1 MKPAAASGRRRAG
14 WAPWRLPEQS
24 HGSNE
29 VNDGGDG
36 FSSIRYR
43 SGYHRNLT
51 ALKEL
56 ESRVGGGSKDVG
68 LGWETLLIKEEE
80 KKNKREIKFKKS
92 WKRRHSKLYRYTIH
106 R

>member
-29 VNDGGDG
+29 ENDNGDCF
-36 FSSIRYR
+36 FSFRYR

-56 ESRVGGGSKDVG
+56 ESGVGRGEQRCWFGVGDIVNKEGG
-68 LGWETLLIKEEE
+68 E
-80 KKNKREIKFKKS
+80 KNKREIKFKKS